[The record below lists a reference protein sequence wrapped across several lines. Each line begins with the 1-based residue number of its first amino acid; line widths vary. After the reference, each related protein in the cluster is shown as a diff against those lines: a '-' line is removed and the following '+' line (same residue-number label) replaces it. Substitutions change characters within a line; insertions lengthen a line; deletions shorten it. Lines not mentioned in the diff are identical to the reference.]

1 MSTSISSEE
10 CNEEIEVLS
19 AIYGSDLVHRQP
31 IWNLPSF
38 VVRLKPSA
46 LPDGSSYVSVDLGF
60 SLPKLYPK
68 VPPKYEIE
76 SPKGLSDKCL
86 DELKQ
91 KLRDESILRSGQVM
105 CYELT
110 TVAKDHIDLYNKR
123 PQSLFESMTSRHRRE
138 GDVLRRL
145 RSDSFPNQE
154 IEHKSGGEVNELG
167 GTSQIQN
174 DSDVGDGKSYTSPSP
189 DDVLREQK
197 ARLQAFKQS
206 QRDAKL
212 VGKIPIL
219 PPMIPIRESSHS
231 SESHHPAVKIPGNL
245 NTNTA
250 TPGNK
255 QHESSR
261 DLPGA
266 DIANQ
271 LQQRAS
277 RYRDEFEEII
287 LLGRGASGEVWKV
300 RNKLDRRFYAV
311 KKIAMGARD
320 RESGLDRKIRREVT
334 TVSRLLHKHVVRYF
348 AAWVEEKELT
358 RAVVPTVKDPKD
370 SLGDSAQSSD
380 EDEDR
385 DEDDDD
391 GGDDD
396 DDSSSES
403 AASDS
408 DSSSSQ
414 SESPVL
420 RTTNNRRTFSKFYH
434 TSTETLDSSIDDDPR
449 NTVAAR
455 GAIEDA
461 DSDGSSALVLA
472 DTRDHRGESDE
483 SKSNTNTASE
493 EQEGGSSALY
503 SVLGGSRRND
513 HKARLDVQGARIK
526 ERHLYIQMEY
536 CKTTLRA
543 VIDEG
548 HLCNKP
554 TEVHLLLRQILEAL
568 AYIHSRGMI
577 HRDLKPANIFLDGEG
592 NIKIG
597 DFGLA
602 RLLSA
607 NVEPEDESPPM
618 NYSFE
623 GDGYGDG
630 EGDCFEDERHREAHL
645 SFSQSGISMSGASAA
660 DSHTEGVGTAM
671 YSAPEQQQG
680 VQNASAIS
688 KIQMVIARRY
698 DERADMF
705 SVGIILFEMCRP
717 PFSTGMERVV
727 TLRALRSTGSLPAD
741 FPTDGPFAV
750 FRQVIPW
757 LVQQQPTQR
766 PSAAELLLSSLLPPR
781 IDTDS
786 MYLEEITEALWRPN
800 SEAAAGE
807 NTHTH
812 THTHTYIHT
821 HTHTYTHTRTHT
833 HRHTHTRT
841 HTHTHTHTHAHT
853 YTHTHSVNRFLN
865 H

>member
-154 IEHKSGGEVNELG
+154 IEHKSGGEVNDLG

-174 DSDVGDGKSYTSPSP
+174 DSDIGDGKSYISPSP
-189 DDVLREQK
+189 DDILREQK
-197 ARLQAFKQS
+197 ARLQAFRQS

-219 PPMIPIRESSHS
+219 PPMTPIRESSHS
-231 SESHHPAVKIPGNL
+231 SESHHPAVKIPDNL
-245 NTNTA
+245 NSNVA
-250 TPGNK
+250 SPGNK

-261 DLPGA
+261 DLTGA

-358 RAVVPTVKDPKD
+358 RAVVPAVKDPKD
-370 SLGDSAQSSD
+370 CLDDSAQSSD
-380 EDEDR
+380 EDEDE

-391 GGDDD
+391 DDDEGDDDDD

-414 SESPVL
+414 SASPIL
-420 RTTNNRRTFSKFYH
+420 RTNNNRRTFSKFYH

-461 DSDGSSALVLA
+461 DSDDSSALVLA
-472 DTRDHRGESDE
+472 DTSDHRGESNE

-493 EQEGGSSALY
+493 EQEGGSSTLY
-503 SVLGGSRRND
+503 SALGGSRRNN
-513 HKARLDVQGARIK
+513 HKARPDVQGARIK

-623 GDGYGDG
+623 GDGYGD
-630 EGDCFEDERHREAHL
+630 EDGDCFEDERHREAHL

-660 DSHTEGVGTAM
+660 DSHTGGVGTAM

-727 TLRALRSTGSLPAD
+727 TLRALRSTGALPAD
-741 FPTDGPFAV
+741 FPTEGPFAV

-800 SEAAAGE
+800 SEAAAGQ
-807 NTHTH
+807 NTQTHAHTH
-812 THTHTYIHT
+812 THIHSFSQSLSKSLDNPLSSSFIVA
-821 HTHTYTHTRTHT
+821 YLLLLP
-833 HRHTHTRT
+833 
-841 HTHTHTHTHAHT
+841 
-853 YTHTHSVNRFLN
+853 FCIFF
-865 H
+865 

>member
-1 MSTSISSEE
+1 MSISSEE

-19 AIYGSDLVHRQP
+19 AIYGSDLIHRQP
-31 IWNLPSF
+31 VWNLPSF
-38 VVRLKPSA
+38 VVRLKPTA
-46 LPDGSSYVSVDLGF
+46 LSDGSCYVSLDLAF

-68 VPPKYEIE
+68 IPPKYEIE
-76 SPKGLSDKCL
+76 SPKGLSDRCL

-91 KLRDESILRSGQVM
+91 KLRDESVVRSGQVM

-123 PQSLFESMTSRHRRE
+123 PESLFESMTSRHQRE

-145 RSDSFPNQE
+145 RSDSLNHQETEKKRVSETNQ
-154 IEHKSGGEVNELG
+154 SGGI
-167 GTSQIQN
+167 SQIQN
-174 DSDVGDGKSYTSPSP
+174 DLDMSDGKSHSSPSP
-189 DDVLREQK
+189 GDILREQK

-212 VGKIPIL
+212 VGKIPI
-219 PPMIPIRESSHS
+219 PPAMTPIRESSNS
-231 SESHHPAVKIPGNL
+231 FEASAVKIPD
-245 NTNTA
+245 NTIGSIA
-250 TPGNK
+250 TTGNK
-255 QHESSR
+255 QHPIIR
-261 DLPGA
+261 DLPIVDLA
-266 DIANQ
+266 SQ
-271 LQQRAS
+271 MQQKAS
-277 RYRDEFEEII
+277 RYRDEFEEIN

-320 RESGLDRKIRREVT
+320 RENGLDRKIRREVT

-348 AAWVEEKELT
+348 AAWVEEKELS
-358 RAVVPTVKDPKD
+358 RATVPPKKDAKD
-370 SLGDSAQSSD
+370 SLADDLESSVD
-380 EDEDR
+380 D

-391 GGDDD
+391 GDG
-396 DDSSSES
+396 SSSDS
-403 AASDS
+403 VLYDS

-414 SESPVL
+414 SASPVL
-420 RTTNNRRTFSKFYH
+420 RSTNNHRTFSKFYH
-434 TSTETLDSSIDDDPR
+434 TSTETLNSSIDDAPR
-449 NTVAAR
+449 NT
-455 GAIEDA
+455 GATLDTIEDA
-461 DSDGSSALVLA
+461 ESEGSNSTFQLDLT
-472 DTRDHRGESDE
+472 DTVDRRGESDE
-483 SKSNTNTASE
+483 SKSNTNTASQ
-493 EQEGGSSALY
+493 EQEGEISIKYSA
-503 SVLGGSRRND
+503 LGGSRKNN
-513 HKARLDVQGARIK
+513 HKARVDAQGSRVK

-536 CKTTLRA
+536 CRTTLRA

-548 HLCNKP
+548 HLWYKP

-607 NVEPEDESPPM
+607 SMEPEDENQAM
-618 NYSFE
+618 NYSFD
-623 GDGYGDG
+623 GDGYRDG
-630 EGDCFEDERHREAHL
+630 ELDGFDDDRLRETHH

-660 DSHTEGVGTAM
+660 DSHTGGVGTAM

-680 VQNASAIS
+680 VQNTSGIS
-688 KIQMVIARRY
+688 KIQLVIARRY

-705 SVGIILFEMCRP
+705 SVGIILLEMCRP
-717 PFSTGMERVV
+717 PFPTGMERVV
-727 TLRALRSTGSLPAD
+727 TLRALRANGALPSD
-741 FPTDGPFAV
+741 FPSDGPFAV

-800 SEAAAGE
+800 SEAAAGK
-807 NTHTH
+807 NR
-812 THTHTYIHT
+812 
-821 HTHTYTHTRTHT
+821 TRAVSRSDKK
-833 HRHTHTRT
+833 HRF
-841 HTHTHTHTHAHT
+841 AQQ
-853 YTHTHSVNRFLN
+853 NDLFLQFTQQPIVIVL
-865 H
+865 